1 MKKEQ
6 LQKILKPLI
15 KECIKEVIFE
25 EGVLSNL
32 IKEVAMGI
40 GSQHPIVE
48 AKQEPSQDFSR
59 HSGGKVDKDEGH
71 DFTEQQVQEY
81 KEAFSLF
88 DKDGDGTI
96 TAIEIGTVLRSLA
109 WRAHAGLA
117 YCRCPLTIA
126 AQLPM
131 PSDFVSRSAG
141 GTFSPHTLCSR
152 SSALADW

>member
-59 HSGGKVDKDEGH
+59 QRAELQEEARAAMQIKKKKLEESMGGGFSGIFDSTEPLSSGGTVATSEGSS
-71 DFTEQQVQEY
+71 Q
-81 KEAFSLF
+81 S
-88 DKDGDGTI
+88 
-96 TAIEIGTVLRSLA
+96 
-109 WRAHAGLA
+109 
-117 YCRCPLTIA
+117 PLSNYS
-126 AQLPM
+126 
-131 PSDFVSRSAG
+131 PSDPGVDINGLMNMAG
-141 GTFSPHTLCSR
+141 GHN
-152 SSALADW
+152 WKKMI